1 MSLFLPFRM
10 HIPDGFLSV
19 PVAASTAALSTC
31 GLSIALRHAKQSVP
45 SRKVPALGLSAAF
58 VFAAQMVNFPVAGG
72 TSGHLIGSALVAVL
86 LGPCA
91 AVVVMS
97 SVLIVQCLL
106 FADGGVTALGAN
118 IFNMALVAPLVG
130 YSVHWLV
137 ARLAPGVRGQLMGGM
152 FAAWCSTV
160 AAALACAGQLAAS
173 GTVSWQMGLPAM
185 GWLHMLIGI
194 GESVI
199 TGMTLAAI
207 AKSRP
212 DLLDE
217 ALVPSTGDQRGPL
230 VAAGLVVALGLAMF
244 ASPFASAWPDGLE
257 KVAETLGFAERAV
270 SLNEASAPMPD
281 YAMPGVKSPAAAT
294 ALAGAAGTLV
304 AFAACYAMARI
315 LAPRPQLARKSAPAA

>member
-1 MSLFLPFRM
+1 M

-31 GLSIALRHAKQSVP
+31 GLSIALRHAKQHVP
-45 SRKVPALGLSAAF
+45 SRKVPALGLAAAF

-118 IFNMALVAPLVG
+118 VFNMALVAPLVG
-130 YSVHWLV
+130 YPVFRLV
-137 ARLAPGVRGQLMGGM
+137 ARAVPGVRGRLMGGM

-160 AAALACAGQLAAS
+160 AAAVACAGQLAAS
-173 GTVSWQMGLPAM
+173 GTVSWQMALPAM
-185 GWLHMLIGI
+185 GGIHMLIGI
-194 GESVI
+194 GEALI

-207 AKSRP
+207 AKSRAG
-212 DLLDE
+212 LLDD
-217 ALVPSTGDQRGPL
+217 AFVPSAGSQRGSL
-230 VAAGLVVALGLAMF
+230 VAVGLVVALGLAMF

-257 KVAETLGFAERAV
+257 RVAETLGFGEQGV
-270 SLNEASAPMPD
+270 NLHQASAPMPD
-281 YAMPGVKSPAAAT
+281 YAMPGIKSPAVAT
-294 ALAGAAGTLV
+294 ALAGAVGTLV
-304 AFAACYAMARI
+304 VFAACYAVSRV
-315 LAPRPQLARKSAPAA
+315 LAPRSEPAGGGVSA